1 MKAIFPLIFLSIL
14 FFGCQSNKME
24 VTYVPQVISANTDFN
39 FHPKERD
46 IKLSLIKYSEAGN
59 QKATKAVDETFGLK
73 FGDTTIRIQ
82 LDDKNP
88 ESTYKEFSLAKFIN
102 TQKTAML
109 VQIADQSGLVA
120 PFFIIAVK
128 DGQLQVHQLYRAS
141 NGALDK
147 DITRGLKAVGSS
159 GYLINNDFFVT
170 NVNARVYLIKRQNE
184 AERIQG
190 DFFLQ
195 SSDRRTLVFLVPS
208 AFYQVHYP
216 TGETFTQPLPAD
228 LPMANP
234 AIYRWVQQNS
244 SWIKNEQGVSFLK
257 AAADDNRVRSIDEF
271 RN

>member
-1 MKAIFPLIFLSIL
+1 MKAPFSLIFLSFL
-14 FFGCQSNKME
+14 FLGCQSNKME

-46 IKLSLIKYSEAGN
+46 AKLSLIKYSEKENEPAATAGDN
-59 QKATKAVDETFGLK
+59 TFGLK
-73 FGDTTIRIQ
+73 FGDTTVRIQ
-82 LDDKNP
+82 LDNKDP
-88 ESTYKEFSLAKFIN
+88 ESTYKEFSFAKFIN

-120 PFFIIAVK
+120 PFFIVAVK
-128 DGQLQVHQLYRAS
+128 DGQLQVQRLYRAS

-147 DITRGLKAVGSS
+147 DITRGVKAVGSS
-159 GYLINNDFFVT
+159 GFLINNDYFVT
-170 NVNARVYLIKRQNE
+170 NVNAKVYLIKRQNE
-184 AERIQG
+184 EERIQG

-216 TGETFTQPLPAD
+216 TGESFTQPLPAD

-257 AAADDNRVRSIDEF
+257 AAVDDNRVRSIDEF
-271 RN
+271 RK